1 MLPQCRRL
9 ITAEGIQN
17 MQMRALLQQALVL
30 MLTVNIDQQ
39 LCHGTEL
46 CQCHRLIV
54 DLDLRTFLRNLP
66 AYDQLPVLRLD
77 IQLPKL
83 VFLLFGKLRK
93 DQLHKAVFPAVPDQI
108 LAGLGAQCQV
118 DGADQNGFSR
128 TGLTGQNIQS
138 LAEFHL

>member
-1 MLPQCRRL
+1 
-9 ITAEGIQN
+9 
-17 MQMRALLQQALVL
+17 MQMRTLLQQALVL

-39 LCHGTEL
+39 FCHGTEL

-54 DLDLRTFLRNLP
+54 DLDLRSFLRNLP

-93 DQLHKAVFPAVPDQI
+93 DQLHKTVFPAVPDQI

-128 TGLTGQNIQS
+128 TGLTGQNVQS
-138 LAEFHL
+138 PAEFHL